1 MLGLIA
7 ATVWI
12 AGTVPRG
19 FIPTL
24 DQGYAILVIQLP
36 DGSSLTRTDDVA
48 NGIVPHPAFLSHRD
62 QRTLAVNRA
71 RLRWLRVRHVVMYS
85 RPGCGLC
92 DEARVVILAGRARAP
107 FDFDEV
113 DITGNDALELEY
125 GIRIPVVLIDGD
137 ELFEIR
143 IDAREL
149 DAAIAP

>member
-1 MLGLIA
+1 
-7 ATVWI
+7 
-12 AGTVPRG
+12 
-19 FIPTL
+19 
-24 DQGYAILVIQLP
+24 
-36 DGSSLTRTDDVA
+36 
-48 NGIVPHPAFLSHRD
+48 
-62 QRTLAVNRA
+62 
-71 RLRWLRVRHVVMYS
+71 MYS

-92 DEARVVILAGRARAP
+92 DEARDVILAARDRAS

-149 DAAIAP
+149 DAAIAS